1 MVQAAFFDRVSFDPF
16 AFEQDGL
23 SASKVDVGGSEI
35 VEALMV
41 TAMIVMLDEGRDLGF
56 KVLLEEVVFK
66 QDAVLQRLVPAF
78 DFPLRLRVAGSAVNL
93 VDLVFLQPFAEIRCD
108 VTRTVAP
115 TEGRVGATSNGARS
129 FFAASAH
136 RLRWPWPVEVA
147 LECEC
152 SQLIPER
159 PTMTSQNSIPADAV
173 LVAIDIAKV
182 RNEVLIE
189 APGHKRRRRLSV
201 LNTRAEHDHLIAIL
215 QSYDR
220 PVVCAFEATGNY
232 HRPIAWR
239 LVEAGFETR
248 LVSSLALARTR
259 EALHNSWD
267 KNDPKDAQVILHM
280 LRIHSTQVYHDPL
293 RAGINDVQELS
304 KTHEAIANAKTEI
317 QHRILTH
324 YLPLYFPEIERFRG
338 NSRSD
343 WFFAFLDAFPT
354 PSSIT
359 TLTKEK
365 FVEAAWDV
373 VGRKVSKSQ
382 ILMDIYETART
393 SIGLPLPLDAPAIRM
408 FRMVVAEA
416 RSLIRQRNEIEAQA
430 DDLLRNSRDYQIL
443 RQIPGIGPIN
453 ALTIIAEAGDL
464 RRFHHHR
471 QFLKFCGL
479 DLSTQQSGQY
489 RGQTR
494 LSKFG
499 NARLRRTLWIAG
511 QVAIRQRENGFR
523 HKFERYIARDR
534 DNPDLRRKAMTAITA
549 KMARVVHAVVKSGSD
564 YRPFVEGRVPGGRT
578 SVS

>member
-1 MVQAAFFDRVSFDPF
+1 
-16 AFEQDGL
+16 
-23 SASKVDVGGSEI
+23 
-35 VEALMV
+35 
-41 TAMIVMLDEGRDLGF
+41 
-56 KVLLEEVVFK
+56 
-66 QDAVLQRLVPAF
+66 
-78 DFPLRLRVAGSAVNL
+78 
-93 VDLVFLQPFAEIRCD
+93 
-108 VTRTVAP
+108 
-115 TEGRVGATSNGARS
+115 
-129 FFAASAH
+129 
-136 RLRWPWPVEVA
+136 
-147 LECEC
+147 
-152 SQLIPER
+152 
-159 PTMTSQNSIPADAV
+159 MTSANIIPADAV

-189 APGHKRRRRLSV
+189 DSSHKRRRRLQILNNRSDHDRLIEV
-201 LNTRAEHDHLIAIL
+201 LQTYGRL
-215 QSYDR
+215 
-220 PVVCAFEATGNY
+220 VVCGFEATGNY

-239 LVEAGFETR
+239 LAEAGFEVR

-280 LRIHSTQVYHDPL
+280 LRIQATQVYHDPL

-304 KTHEAIANAKTEI
+304 KTHEAIARAKTEI

-324 YLPLYFPEIERFRG
+324 YLPLYFPEIDRFRG

-354 PSSIT
+354 PASVVA
-359 TLTKEK
+359 LTKEG
-365 FVEAAWDV
+365 FVTAAWDV
-373 VGRKVSKSQ
+373 VGRKVSKTQ

-408 FRMVVAEA
+408 FRMVIAEA
-416 RSLIRQRNEIEAQA
+416 RSLIRQRNEIETQA
-430 DDLLRNSRDYQIL
+430 DELLRHSQDFQLL

>member
-1 MVQAAFFDRVSFDPF
+1 M
-16 AFEQDGL
+16 
-23 SASKVDVGGSEI
+23 
-35 VEALMV
+35 
-41 TAMIVMLDEGRDLGF
+41 T
-56 KVLLEEVVFK
+56 
-66 QDAVLQRLVPAF
+66 
-78 DFPLRLRVAGSAVNL
+78 
-93 VDLVFLQPFAEIRCD
+93 
-108 VTRTVAP
+108 
-115 TEGRVGATSNGARS
+115 TSNSTR
-129 FFAASAH
+129 AA
-136 RLRWPWPVEVA
+136 
-147 LECEC
+147 
-152 SQLIPER
+152 
-159 PTMTSQNSIPADAV
+159 AV

-189 APGHKRRRRLSV
+189 APGHKRRRRLLV
-201 LNTRAEHDHLIAIL
+201 LNNRAEHDHLIEVL
-215 QSYDR
+215 QAYGR

-239 LVEAGFETR
+239 LAEAGFEVR

-280 LRIHSTQVYHDPL
+280 LRIQATQLYHDPL

-304 KTHEAIANAKTEI
+304 KTHEAIARAKTEI

-324 YLPLYFPEIERFRG
+324 YLPLYFPEIDRFRG

-343 WFFAFLDAFPT
+343 WFFAFLHAFPT
-354 PSSIT
+354 PASIT
-359 TLTKEK
+359 VLTKEE
-365 FVEAAWDV
+365 FVTAAWDV
-373 VGRKVSKSQ
+373 VGRKVSKTQ
-382 ILMDIYETART
+382 ILMDIYETARS

-408 FRMVVAEA
+408 FRMVIDEA

-430 DDLLRNSRDYQIL
+430 DELLRHSQDYQLL

-464 RRFHHHR
+464 RRFGHHR

-549 KMARVVHAVVKSGSD
+549 QMARVVHAVVKGGSD

>member
-1 MVQAAFFDRVSFDPF
+1 MT
-16 AFEQDGL
+16 
-23 SASKVDVGGSEI
+23 I
-35 VEALMV
+35 
-41 TAMIVMLDEGRDLGF
+41 
-56 KVLLEEVVFK
+56 
-66 QDAVLQRLVPAF
+66 
-78 DFPLRLRVAGSAVNL
+78 
-93 VDLVFLQPFAEIRCD
+93 
-108 VTRTVAP
+108 
-115 TEGRVGATSNGARS
+115 SN
-129 FFAASAH
+129 
-136 RLRWPWPVEVA
+136 
-147 LECEC
+147 
-152 SQLIPER
+152 
-159 PTMTSQNSIPADAV
+159 TIPADAV

-189 APGHKRRRRLSV
+189 VPGDKRRRRLQV
-201 LNTRAEHDHLIAIL
+201 LNNRAEHDRLIEIL
-215 QSYDR
+215 QSYGR
-220 PVVCAFEATGNY
+220 PIVCGFEATGNY

-239 LVEAGFETR
+239 LAEAVFEVR

-259 EALHNSWD
+259 EALHNGWD

-280 LRIHSTQVYHDPL
+280 LRIQATQAYHDPL

-304 KTHEAIANAKTEI
+304 KTHEAIAKAKTEI

-324 YLPLYFPEIERFRG
+324 YLPLYFPEIERIRG

-354 PSSIT
+354 PASIT
-359 TLTKEK
+359 ALTKEE
-365 FVEAAWDV
+365 FVTAAWDV
-373 VGRKVSKSQ
+373 VGRKVSKTQ
-382 ILMDIYETART
+382 ILMDIYEMART

-430 DDLLRNSRDYQIL
+430 DELLRHSHDYQLL

-511 QVAIRQRENGFR
+511 QVAVRQRENGFR

-549 KMARVVHAVVKSGSD
+549 KMARVVHAVIKGGSD

-578 SVS
+578 TVS